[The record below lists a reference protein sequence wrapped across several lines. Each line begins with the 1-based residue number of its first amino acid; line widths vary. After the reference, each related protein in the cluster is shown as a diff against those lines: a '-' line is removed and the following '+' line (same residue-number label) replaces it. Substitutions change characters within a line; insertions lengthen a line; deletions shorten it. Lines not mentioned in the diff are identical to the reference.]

1 MQWRDL
7 YLRLIHSY
15 LFQSDVHS
23 ASIVLS
29 KIMPN
34 LLPTIT
40 QSSSS
45 SSSSSSYPFAI
56 RAWDAE
62 RLDIF
67 NNDHALVDFDLVR
80 FWMIAFLKEC
90 DLEKSVEFFN
100 LCISEPRFRNQE
112 MAETWIQSFR
122 VLSDYQVNISIHSF
136 SYVIIS
142 IHFTLVLI
150 STRIYSLTHPLY
162 ISY

>member
-15 LFQSDVHS
+15 LFQNDVHS

-40 QSSSS
+40 HLSSTSSSVS
-45 SSSSSSYPFAI
+45 SPPPSSPPASSFPFAI

-67 NNDHALVDFDLVR
+67 NNDHAPVDFDLVR
-80 FWMIAFLKEC
+80 FWMIVFLKEC
-90 DLEKSVEFFN
+90 SLEKSITFIN
-100 LCISEPRFRNQE
+100 LCASEPRFRSQE
-112 MAETWIQSFR
+112 MAEAWIQSFR
-122 VLSDYQVNISIHSF
+122 VLSDYQVNKSIH
-136 SYVIIS
+136 
-142 IHFTLVLI
+142 
-150 STRIYSLTHPLY
+150 
-162 ISY
+162 